1 MRCQTL
7 LKTIDMKEEKVLLRV
22 CLILMIMLIAF
33 IYLVSESDT
42 PMTDKFKRGESL
54 NECEYREM
62 LRENDID
69 VDSIFRYSNYKE
81 VIPNNK
87 EWIK

>member
-1 MRCQTL
+1 M
-7 LKTIDMKEEKVLLRV
+7 II
-22 CLILMIMLIAF
+22 LITF
-33 IYLVSESDT
+33 IYLVSKSDA
-42 PMTDKFKRGESL
+42 PMTDKFKSGKSL

-62 LRENDID
+62 LRENGID
-69 VDSIFRYSNYKE
+69 ADSIFRYSNYKE